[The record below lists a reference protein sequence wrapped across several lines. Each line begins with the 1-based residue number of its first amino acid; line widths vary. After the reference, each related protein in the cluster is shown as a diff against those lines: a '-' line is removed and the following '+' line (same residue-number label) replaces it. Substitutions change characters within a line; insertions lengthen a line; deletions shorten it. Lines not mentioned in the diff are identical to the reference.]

1 VNAVSAALDT
11 ARDAQLD
18 SYHVDAITGGT
29 DAVVSVEVDLSRGD
43 RSVSVTAT
51 DADITRAS
59 VVAMVDG
66 LDRLLAAEADAA
78 DADPGA
84 VADD

>member
-1 VNAVSAALDT
+1 
-11 ARDAQLD
+11 
-18 SYHVDAITGGT
+18 
-29 DAVVSVEVDLSRGD
+29 VSVS
-43 RSVSVTAT
+43 ST

-66 LDRLLAAEADAA
+66 LDRLLAAEADAT
-78 DADPGA
+78 DAEPGA